1 MDKNSLALL
10 LSFICSSFFF
20 LKVLISKEKRFF
32 SKRPEFFLH
41 AMKKWKM
48 KKSLPNKIWFYPDAA
63 LPAPQVNPQN
73 YKDMYSFSTFSSF
86 TGKSLTGPSNGTCS
100 KVHVLVK
107 LFLIYLYVFS
117 SILLARRG
125 CQGRSFHLT

>member
-10 LSFICSSFFF
+10 LSFISSSFFF
-20 LKVLISKEKRFF
+20 FESFDEQRENFF
-32 SKRPEFFLH
+32 RKGPSFFL
-41 AMKKWKM
+41 ACNEKMM
-48 KKSLPNKIWFYPDAA
+48 KKSFLPRFDFTPTHFASAI
-63 LPAPQVNPQN
+63 VNPQN

-86 TGKSLTGPSNGTCS
+86 TGKSLTGPSNGTCA

-125 CQGRSFHLT
+125 CQGRSFRLT